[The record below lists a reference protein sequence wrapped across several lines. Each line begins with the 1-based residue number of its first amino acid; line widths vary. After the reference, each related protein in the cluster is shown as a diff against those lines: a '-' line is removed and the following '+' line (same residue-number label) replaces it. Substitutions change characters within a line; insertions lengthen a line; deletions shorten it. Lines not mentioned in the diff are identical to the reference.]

1 MELKTFTV
9 VALSMVLISDAW
21 FSPHFKL
28 LENSLVLRSNAATT
42 RLGVVFTHPCTLSGW
57 SFPGAVVEPG
67 PGARLQGRRG
77 EGCAYRAEHW
87 PEGEQLVAVVAGTAA
102 PGTPARIV
110 TLL

>member
-1 MELKTFTV
+1 MERKTFTV

-77 EGCAYRAEHW
+77 RAVLTAQNTGRKESSWSLWW
-87 PEGEQLVAVVAGTAA
+87 PALPLQALQRG
-102 PGTPARIV
+102 
-110 TLL
+110 